1 MTTFLTSALL
11 HGFNFKIWAVLLS
24 LGLFAYVEEIL
35 RDKLAA
41 IFDASIRARRR
52 PEDNFRHGESSFR
65 VMLFNM
71 LFVMLSM
78 IHLMYLGV
86 MFDQSDV
93 QAEGYRWTHTI
104 AKWNSLSFF
113 SHWFMLLSLML
124 SFLF

>member
-1 MTTFLTSALL
+1 MTTFLASALL

-71 LFVMLSM
+71 LFVMLNM
-78 IHLMYLGV
+78 TLLGYLGYIYNLIE
-86 MFDQSDV
+86 
-93 QAEGYRWTHTI
+93 QAEGYQ
-104 AKWNSLSFF
+104 
-113 SHWFMLLSLML
+113 
-124 SFLF
+124 

>member
-41 IFDASIRARRR
+41 IFDASIRAQRR

-71 LFVMLSM
+71 LFVMLNMTLLSYCGY
-78 IHLMYLGV
+78 IYNLIEQV
-86 MFDQSDV
+86 
-93 QAEGYRWTHTI
+93 EGYQ
-104 AKWNSLSFF
+104 
-113 SHWFMLLSLML
+113 
-124 SFLF
+124 

>member
-1 MTTFLTSALL
+1 MTTFLASTFL
-11 HGFNFKIWAVLLS
+11 HGFNFQLGAVLLS
-24 LGLFAYVEEIL
+24 LGFFTYVEDRL
-35 RDKLAA
+35 RNKLATK
-41 IFDASIRARRR
+41 FDASIRARRR
-52 PEDNFRHGESSFR
+52 PEDNFRHGEASFR

-104 AKWNSLSFF
+104 AKWNSLTFF

>member
-41 IFDASIRARRR
+41 IFDASICARRR